1 MNKMEETAIDW
12 LLEKLTETHTN
23 DEWKEIIRQAKAM
36 ELEQMTE
43 AWKVGYDLAINGGR
57 IPKL

>member
-1 MNKMEETAIDW
+1 MSKTTVEW
-12 LLEKLTETHTN
+12 LLEKITETHTN

>member
-1 MNKMEETAIDW
+1 MNKTAIDW
-12 LLEKLTETHTN
+12 LLEKLTETYTN

>member
-1 MNKMEETAIDW
+1 MRQTAIKW
-12 LLEKLTETHTN
+12 LLEKLIENHTDN
-23 DEWKEIIRQAKAM
+23 EWKAIIRQAKAM
-36 ELEQMTE
+36 ELDQMTE